1 MSNDER
7 PRTFFVATLGCKINQ
22 YESEAITE
30 AWRAKGFVEA
40 DTPDGADVLLVN
52 SCAVTNRA
60 VSDLRATV
68 RRLRQQSPRARL
80 VVTGCAAQVLAP
92 ELSAMP
98 EVDEVVP
105 QQSKTVLLSGPFGPF
120 GSFTSRGVDGGDLPG
135 HEGVGEHHDG
145 SCQDGESG
153 GESGGAR
160 SDSERESGGS
170 EGQLN
175 GVERDSVS
183 SRGVA
188 APVASGK
195 DAPARVFPAF
205 SIAAFHRARA
215 VVKVQDGCSH
225 RCTYCIVPLTRGRS
239 VSRDPAEVLAEVRRL
254 LAAGYRELVLSGVN
268 LRQYG
273 LDLPAPID
281 FWDLLARIEREFA
294 PEWAGRARLRLSS
307 VEPGQLDAKAEDVL
321 GGSRLVA
328 PHLHLSLQSGDEG
341 VLRRMGR
348 GHYRP
353 GQVLDF
359 LRGLRRSWPRLGL
372 GADLLTGFPGETAEE
387 FETTCAFCREL
398 PLTYAHVFPFS
409 PRPGTPAAALPD
421 PLPKAERTARAA
433 RLRGIAED
441 KKRAFLNEL
450 SALPRLIVLA
460 EGGRDGHG
468 VCEFYAPCVVR
479 GDDVRA
485 GTLVPMRPLGVEDG
499 RVVGEALASS
509 GAEA

>member
-1 MSNDER
+1 MVNDGR
-7 PRTFFVATLGCKINQ
+7 SQTFFVATLGCKINQ
-22 YESEAITE
+22 YESESIAE
-30 AWRAKGFVEA
+30 AWRAKGFAEA
-40 DTPDGADVLLVN
+40 DAPEGADVLLVN

-68 RRLRQQSPRARL
+68 RRLRQQSPAARL
-80 VVTGCAAQVLAP
+80 VVTGCAAQVLAR

-105 QQSKTVLLSGPFGPF
+105 QRAKPLLLSGPFGPF
-120 GSFTSRGVDGGDLPG
+120 GSFKSRGGDEGECQGEEGDGRREVGTGPGGD
-135 HEGVGEHHDG
+135 
-145 SCQDGESG
+145 SG
-153 GESGGAR
+153 GKGDTAIAVSGDTPG
-160 SDSERESGGS
+160 D
-170 EGQLN
+170 
-175 GVERDSVS
+175 
-183 SRGVA
+183 
-188 APVASGK
+188 
-195 DAPARVFPAF
+195 DAPARAFPPF
-205 SIAAFHRARA
+205 SIAAFRRARA

-239 VSRDPAEVLAEVRRL
+239 VSREPADVLAEVRRL

-273 LDLPAPID
+273 PDLAEPID
-281 FWDLLARIEREFA
+281 FWDLLARIEAEFA
-294 PEWAGRARLRLSS
+294 SEWAGRARLRLSS
-307 VEPGQLDAKAEDVL
+307 VEPGQLNSRAVDVL

-353 GQVLDF
+353 GQVLDA
-359 LRGLRRSWPRLGL
+359 LRELRRYWPRLGL
-372 GADLLTGFPGETAEE
+372 GADILTGFPGETAEQ
-387 FETTCAFCREL
+387 FETTCAFCGEL

-433 RLRGIAED
+433 RLRGIAEG
-441 KKRAFLNEL
+441 KKRAFLEEL
-450 SALPRLIVLA
+450 AGLPRLIVLA
-460 EGGRDGHG
+460 EDGQSGHG

-479 GDDVRA
+479 GAGVRPGA
-485 GTLVPMRPLGVEDG
+485 LVAMRPEGVEDG
-499 RVVGEALASS
+499 RVVGLAVAQ
-509 GAEA
+509 AEADR